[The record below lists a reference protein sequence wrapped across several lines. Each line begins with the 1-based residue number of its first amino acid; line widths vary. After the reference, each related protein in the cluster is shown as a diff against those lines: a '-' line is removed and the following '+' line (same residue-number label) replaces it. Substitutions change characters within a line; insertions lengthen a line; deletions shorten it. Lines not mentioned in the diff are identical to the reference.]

1 MQRFIIIALAVTLPL
16 FAGCGAQSEKELIA
30 SAQAALAKNERGTA
44 TIHLKNAIDKNGDS
58 AAARYLLGKTLLES
72 SDPIAAMVELRKA
85 EALSVEPDLVV
96 PQMARARLAL
106 GETSG
111 LISQSS
117 KLQLKDPA
125 ANADLYTSLAAAHA
139 SQADPDAARQAIA
152 VALRSKPD
160 YAPGLVVQARL
171 EAESG
176 DVDAALAQLD
186 ALLAKD
192 PLQEAAA
199 VLRGDL
205 LLVAKNNPAAALA
218 AYEKALAANPQS
230 LKANAG
236 VITLLLRQGKLDQAK
251 TQLATLKKAAPQHPE
266 TVFFEAQI
274 AYMGKDFKRSREFT
288 DAILK
293 ALPENLPALQL
304 AGAAELGQGRDSQ
317 AQFFLGK
324 VLKAAP
330 GRLEPRH
337 MLAQSFVRSGQ
348 PSKAIDALKPILA
361 TDKVDGTSLALAG
374 EAWLQMGDAKKA
386 DAAFAAAA
394 KSSPSNTRA
403 QTSALLAQISQGNT
417 SALLQLEA
425 LANSDRGTR
434 TDLALISAR
443 LSQKDFAGALNAINA
458 LEKKVPTETTA
469 PVLRGQVL
477 LVQNKPGDAAKAFE
491 VALTRDPKNFPATA
505 GLASIDQRAGK
516 ADLARERFQ
525 KFLKV
530 QPKSAQAHLA
540 LAELSALTQG
550 KPEEVG
556 KHLRDAVEANPGD
569 SVPHLR
575 LIGHLLNA
583 GDVRAALAAAQAA
596 TGALPDDLA
605 VMDALGR
612 TQLASGAAQQAV
624 STFNRL
630 AAAQPTEAQH
640 QVSLAD
646 AHIAA
651 QDYPAAD
658 RALRRALQ
666 LKADLPSAQRGL
678 VTLAV
683 MDKRPQDAMALVRAM
698 QKANP
703 KDGSAFVLEGQIEA
717 SRQAWPAAIAAYR
730 TALRLNPSSDT
741 VVNLHRAYKRAGQ
754 AAEAETLAVE
764 WLKTKPRDAAV
775 LYYLGDAAMASK
787 QWPLAEERYRQ
798 MLEVQPNNALAL
810 NNVAWLMVQQG
821 KPGALAVAEKA
832 NSLLPERA
840 LLMDTLAAA
849 LAAENQLPKAISVQT
864 AVVKLSDGNPAA
876 RLNLARIYLK
886 ADEKSKARTELEA
899 LKKLG
904 DQFADQ
910 AEVAKLLKSL

>member
-1 MQRFIIIALAVTLPL
+1 MKRFIFMALTVSLPFL
-16 FAGCGAQSEKELIA
+16 AGCSGQSDKELVD
-30 SAQAALAKNERGTA
+30 SARAALVKNEKGIA
-44 TIHLKNAIDKNGDS
+44 AIHLKNAIAKNGNS
-58 AAARYLLGKTLLES
+58 GEARYLLGKLLLES
-72 SDPIAAMVELRKA
+72 GDPIAAMVELRKA
-85 EALSVEPDLVV
+85 EELSVEPDLIV
-96 PQMARARLAL
+96 PEMARARLAL
-106 GETSG
+106 RETGALIAQSG
-111 LISQSS
+111 R
-117 KLQLKDPA
+117 LQLKNAA

-152 VALRSKPD
+152 VALRSQPD
-160 YAPGLVVQARL
+160 YAPGLVVLARL

-176 DVDAALAQLD
+176 DVDGALAQLD
-186 ALLAKD
+186 AVLAKPP
-192 PLQEAAA
+192 PLEAAA

-205 LLVAKNNPAAALA
+205 LLVAKNNPTAALA

-230 LKANAG
+230 LKANAA

-251 TQLATLKKAAPQHPE
+251 TQLAALKKAAPQHPE

-274 AYMGKDFKRSREFT
+274 AFMAKDYKRSRELT

-293 ALPENLPALQL
+293 SLPENLPALQL
-304 AGAAELGQGRDSQ
+304 AGAAELSQGRDTQ

-330 GRLEPRH
+330 GQLESRH
-337 MLAQSFVRSGQ
+337 MLAQSFTRSGQ
-348 PSKAIDALKPILA
+348 PSKAIDALKPVLA

-374 EAWLQMGDAKKA
+374 EAWLQMGEAKKA
-386 DAAFAAAA
+386 DAAFAAAS
-394 KSSPSNTRA
+394 KSSPANSRA
-403 QTSALLAQISQGNT
+403 QTSALLAQISQGSP
-417 SALLQLEA
+417 SALLKLEA
-425 LANSDRGTR
+425 LANNDKGTR

-443 LSQKDFAGALNAINA
+443 LSQKDFAGALKAINA
-458 LEKKVPTETTA
+458 LETKVPTEATA
-469 PVLRGQVL
+469 AVLRGQVL
-477 LVQNKPGDAAKAFE
+477 LVQNKPSDAAKAFE
-491 VALTRDPKNFPATA
+491 VALTRDPKSFAATA
-505 GLASIDQRAGK
+505 GLASVDLRAGK

-525 KFLKV
+525 NFLKT

-540 LAELSALTQG
+540 LAELAAQTQG
-550 KPEEVG
+550 SFEAVG
-556 KHLRDAVEANPGD
+556 KHLRGAVEANPGD

-575 LIGHLLNA
+575 LIGHLLSS
-583 GDVRAALAAAQAA
+583 GDVRAASAAAQAA

-612 TQLASGAAQQAV
+612 TQLAAGAAQQAV
-624 STFNRL
+624 STYNRL
-630 AAAQPTEAQH
+630 AAMQPTEAQH

-646 AHIAA
+646 AHIKA
-651 QDYPAAD
+651 QDYPSAD

-678 VTLAV
+678 VALAV
-683 MDKRPQDAMALVRAM
+683 LDKRPQDALALVRAM

-703 KDGSAFVLEGQIEA
+703 GDGSAFALEGEIEA

-730 TALRLNPSSDT
+730 NALRLSPNADT
-741 VVNLHRAYKRAGQ
+741 VVNLHRAYTRANQ
-754 AAEAETLAVE
+754 PAEAEALTGD
-764 WLKTKPRDAAV
+764 WLKTKPKDAAV
-775 LYYLGDAAMASK
+775 LYYLGDAAMATK
-787 QWPLAEERYRQ
+787 QWPLAESRYRQ
-798 MLEVQPNNALAL
+798 LLEVQPNNALAL

-821 KPGALAVAEKA
+821 KPGAVAVAEKA

-840 LLMDTLAAA
+840 LLMDTLASA

-864 AVVKLSDGNPAA
+864 AVVKLSEGNPAA

-910 AEVAKLLKSL
+910 PEVTKLLKSL